1 MHKLFTYSEYYIL
14 GIVCT
19 SYAQTV
25 HICTI
30 LNFPFNGHETK
41 DVNVAKTLE
50 VIFYIK
56 GVNTVGFL
64 HRICFPKNNNVS
76 LGNAPFLP
84 RNSKNAKS
92 K

>member
-1 MHKLFTYSEYYIL
+1 MHKLCTYCEYCIL

-76 LGNAPFLP
+76 LGNAPFSP
-84 RNSKNAKS
+84 QKFKEC
-92 K
+92 KK